1 MIEKALVEPKKEVP
15 MREFSNELE
24 HVIGQLND
32 AILALG
38 VSIFPCLTPEAETRT
53 VSAGKGDHAAV
64 PLLQFSPLEVW
75 LRERIAGVQD
85 ATRKINDLRERC
97 SL

>member
-32 AILALG
+32 AISALG
-38 VSIFPCLTPEAETRT
+38 VLIFPCLTPEAETKT
-53 VSAGKGDHAAV
+53 VSAGKGDHVAI
-64 PLLQFSPLEVW
+64 PLLRFSPLEVW
-75 LRERIAGVQD
+75 IRERIAGVQD
-85 ATRKINDLRERC
+85 ATRKINDLKERC